1 MANINKLFNGR
12 NHTIKFLDDYIS
24 MILEAKRKAAE
35 EELKPEP
42 AKAKTKRK
50 ESPFELHKKSVNEIK
65 NDEKNVNE
73 EIFRGYFFNHTPFF
87 FRKRII

>member
-1 MANINKLFNGR
+1 MANINKLFNAR

-24 MILEAKRKAAE
+24 IILEAKRKAAKE
-35 EELKPEP
+35 EPKPEP

-65 NDEKNVNE
+65 NDEKNINE
-73 EIFRGYFFNHTPFF
+73 EIFRGYFLIIHHFF